1 MRRAVALVALAAAAT
16 AAALAAAPA
25 ASAGPRPG
33 ERYDGAAPGGLRI
46 HVVVSDD
53 GTRLAQYFLGA
64 YMRCTDG
71 RRRPM
76 GLIEIGEQP
85 VGIDGQGAFSY
96 ASRPSRFRY
105 PNGPRG
111 TVRTTFSGRFDASG
125 DVVSGTVNS
134 RFDSRRVDCRSGD
147 VPFTLHRAGT
157 PNAPFFTDS
166 VSTRPYEAR
175 ARGLSVRMRPY
186 VPGREVHWIRIRW
199 SARCRGGTLR
209 GLEGPYFVPL
219 HRDDAFAY
227 RDRRRT
233 RLRGGG
239 FTRARVSLTGRF
251 YRADGAYRV
260 RGTWSLVASVVR
272 GGRTVDRCRARVRF
286 RGIALPGSSEPPYSA
301 ARPGSGSRPSG
312 ATSGARSSGSR
323 RSIEWLRVDGHQTF
337 GPMS

>member
-1 MRRAVALVALAAAAT
+1 MRSTVALLAAA

-76 GLIEIGEQP
+76 GLIEIGERP
-85 VGIDGQGAFSY
+85 VPIDAQGAFSY
-96 ASRPSRFRY
+96 ASRPARFRY

-111 TVRTTFSGRFDASG
+111 TVRTRFSGRFDASG
-125 DVVSGTVNS
+125 DVVTGVVNS
-134 RFDSRRVDCRSGD
+134 RFDSRGYDCRSGD
-147 VPFTLHRAGT
+147 VPFTIYRAGS
-157 PNAPFFTDS
+157 PNAPYFTET
-166 VSTRPYEAR
+166 VSTRPYEGR
-175 ARGLSVRMRPY
+175 ARGLHVRMRPY
-186 VPGREVHWIRIRW
+186 VPGRVIENVRIAWR
-199 SARCRGGTLR
+199 ARCRAGTLR
-209 GLEGPYFVPL
+209 GIDRPAPILL
-219 HRDDAFAY
+219 RADDTFAY

-239 FTRARVSLTGRF
+239 FTRSRVALTGRF
-251 YRADGAYRV
+251 YRGVEGYIV
-260 RGTWSLVASVVR
+260 RATWSIVGSVVR
-272 GGRTVDRCRARVRF
+272 NGRTIDRCRARIPFLGR
-286 RGIALPGSSEPPYSA
+286 ALPGSSEPPYSA

-312 ATSGARSSGSR
+312 ATSAARSSGSR